1 MKKLFILMMTALIAI
16 PVFAEERPISAEQLP
31 VKVQTFIAEYFKGN
45 KIAKAQI
52 EQRAAL
58 TQYEAEL
65 ADGTKLQFNRA
76 GNWTEVKRKNSA
88 VPEALIPEKILAY
101 VKATYPDAYIKMIE
115 HDDRLYEID
124 LSNNIKMTF
133 SSSFRLLDIDK

>member
-1 MKKLFILMMTALIAI
+1 MKKLFILIMTALIAI

-31 VKVQTFIAEYFKGN
+31 AKVQTFRAEYFKGN

-52 EQRAAL
+52 EQRA
-58 TQYEAEL
+58 

-88 VPEALIPEKILAY
+88 VPDALIPEKILSY